1 MRVLVVRNDRIGDLI
16 LSTPVISTIRAN
28 YSDAFIGMFVS
39 EYAKEV
45 VTGNR
50 DLNVVIS
57 DENITKNFS
66 IKLFFSLVNKIK
78 REKFDTALI
87 LFPSFWVCAM
97 IFLSG
102 IKRRISHGS
111 KWYVFLFCNE
121 ILIQRRSR
129 VEKHEADYNLDLAR
143 VLGGIKKIIRKTKVS
158 YRDESVT
165 KIKKLLE
172 EYKIKECFG
181 IMHCGSGGSAR
192 NWSALKYAQLADM
205 IIEKLRFNLVFTGT
219 AKDYR
224 MIGEVKGLMK
234 NKPVEI
240 LNCNGLSDLAAL
252 ISLSKL
258 FVGPSTGPLH
268 IAVSLNI
275 PALGIFSPVLVQSKK
290 RWGPY
295 CSERAIVLSPDV
307 RCPARYRCLFERCKY
322 YDCMEMISP
331 EEALYNIKKLSGLT

>member
-1 MRVLVVRNDRIGDLI
+1 MRILVVRNDRIGDLV

-39 EYAKEV
+39 EYAKEI
-45 VTGNR
+45 VTGNH
-50 DLNVVIS
+50 DLNIVIT

-66 IKLFFSLVNKIK
+66 VKLFFSLVNKIK
-78 REKFDTALI
+78 RERFDTAVI

-129 VEKHEADYNLDLAR
+129 VEKHEADYNLDLAK
-143 VLGGIKKIIRKTKVS
+143 VLGGIKRIIKKTRVS
-158 YRDESVT
+158 YSEKSVYKSR
-165 KIKKLLE
+165 KILE
-172 EYKIKECFG
+172 EYKIKECFA
-181 IMHCGSGGSAR
+181 IMHCGSAGSAR
-192 NWSALKYAQLADM
+192 NWSALKYARLADM
-205 IIEKLRFNLVFTGT
+205 IIEKLRLDLVFTGT
-219 AKDYR
+219 AKDYK
-224 MIGEVKGLMK
+224 MIDEVKKLMK

-240 LNCNGLSDLAAL
+240 LNCEGLSDLTAL
-252 ISLSKL
+252 ISLSK
-258 FVGPSTGPLH
+258 FFIGPSTGPLH

-275 PALGIFSPVLVQSKK
+275 PVLGVFSPVPVQSEK

-295 CSERAIVLSPDV
+295 CSERAIVLSPNIK
-307 RCPARYRCLFERCKY
+307 CPAHYRCLLEKCKY
-322 YDCMEMISP
+322 YDCMDMISP
-331 EEALYNIKKLSGLT
+331 EEALYNIRKISGIS